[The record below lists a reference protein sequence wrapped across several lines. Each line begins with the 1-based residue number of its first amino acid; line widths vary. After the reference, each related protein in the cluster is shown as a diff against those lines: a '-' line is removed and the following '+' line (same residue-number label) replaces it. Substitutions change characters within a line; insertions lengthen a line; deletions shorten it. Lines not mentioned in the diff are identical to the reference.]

1 MKDVGSL
8 LAHYS
13 NLKMFRS
20 KLNHHPKS
28 ARSRYQ
34 TKLFRLM
41 NHSMLNHHLKS
52 ALSLSRRSMERYHPM
67 ASEELARKR

>member
-1 MKDVGSL
+1 M
-8 LAHYS
+8 
-13 NLKMFRS
+13 
-20 KLNHHPKS
+20 
-28 ARSRYQ
+28 
-34 TKLFRLM
+34 FRLM